1 MKLNRVI
8 GALTLVLLVG
18 GCSSGETGATKEKI
32 KQDRGQTSQAVAR
45 TNSEYFTVLEFD
57 KGTQRLNEKSKRDL
71 REFVASAKKDG
82 REINDIRILAWADR
96 EYPGKGARLNDRDV
110 KIAKER
116 TESIVTYLK
125 DDLNTDGNYATYNMA
140 KRPNKV
146 SEFFRGDDYKTKRV
160 FEKTGAAPA
169 GSELTAFM
177 SSKASKAVIMVD
189 YE

>member
-8 GALTLVLLVG
+8 AAFTLTLIVA
-18 GCSSGETGATKEKI
+18 GCSSNETSTTKVAN
-32 KQDRGQTSQAVAR
+32 KQDRGQTSEAVAR
-45 TNSEYFTVLEFD
+45 TNGEYFTVLEFD
-57 KGTQRLNEKSKRDL
+57 KRTQRLNEKSKRDL
-71 REFVASAKKDG
+71 REFVASAQKNG
-82 REINDIRILAWADR
+82 REIDDIRILAWADR
-96 EYPGKGARLNDRDV
+96 EYPGTGAKLNDREV

-116 TESIVTYLK
+116 TESIEKYLK

>member
-1 MKLNRVI
+1 MKLNQI
-8 GALTLVLLVG
+8 IAAFTLTLAFA
-18 GCSSGETGATKEKI
+18 GCSSNEKNSTKTISNE
-32 KQDRGQTSQAVAR
+32 DREMTTQAVAR
-45 TNSEYFTVLEFD
+45 TNGDYFTVLEFE

-71 REFVASAKKDG
+71 REFVASAQKDG
-82 REINDIRILAWADR
+82 REIDDIRILAWADR
-96 EYPGKGARLNDRDV
+96 EYPGTGARLNDRDV
-110 KIAKER
+110 KIAKDR
-116 TESIVTYLK
+116 TESIEKYLK

-146 SEFFRGDDYKTKRV
+146 SEFFRGDDFKTKRV